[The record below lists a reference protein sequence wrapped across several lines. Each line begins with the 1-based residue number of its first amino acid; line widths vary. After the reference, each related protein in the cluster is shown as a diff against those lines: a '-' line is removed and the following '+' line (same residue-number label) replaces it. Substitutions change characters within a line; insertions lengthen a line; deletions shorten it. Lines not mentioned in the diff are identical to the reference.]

1 MIKELM
7 IRKHYIPNFSNAS
20 CSLSAFILE
29 GENKG
34 TLRTLDVIFRKII
47 KILVQFIF
55 CQMRNIFNSELHYF
69 ERILVINHYLSPE
82 GTLGTGG
89 FLIFYNNLL
98 LTLP

>member
-1 MIKELM
+1 MTKELM

-47 KILVQFIF
+47 KILVQFICLLNAKF
-55 CQMRNIFNSELHYF
+55 FQFRIALLWEDFSDQSLLVTWGDFGDWRVSYF
-69 ERILVINHYLSPE
+69 L
-82 GTLGTGG
+82 
-89 FLIFYNNLL
+89 
-98 LTLP
+98 